1 MCYTEILIKEN
12 KLKKRRRD
20 RCYYH
25 CFMLLNCVHINKN
38 SKKKKEEV
46 VVMLL
51 VKDFFGGKPGGNCS
65 LDFDLEHDRIGI
77 F

>member
-12 KLKKRRRD
+12 KLKKEEEID
-20 RCYYH
+20 AIIIVL
-25 CFMLLNCVHINKN
+25 CFLTVSI
-38 SKKKKEEV
+38 STRIQKKEEV
-46 VVMLL
+46 IVMLL

-65 LDFDLEHDRIGI
+65 PDFDLEHDRIGI

>member
-1 MCYTEILIKEN
+1 
-12 KLKKRRRD
+12 
-20 RCYYH
+20 
-25 CFMLLNCVHINKN
+25 MLLNCVHINKN

-65 LDFDLEHDRIGI
+65 PNFDLEHDRIGI
-77 F
+77 S

>member
-1 MCYTEILIKEN
+1 
-12 KLKKRRRD
+12 
-20 RCYYH
+20 
-25 CFMLLNCVHINKN
+25 MLLNCVHINKN

-51 VKDFFGGKPGGNCS
+51 VKDFFGGKPGGNCFP
-65 LDFDLEHDRIGI
+65 DFDLEHDRICI